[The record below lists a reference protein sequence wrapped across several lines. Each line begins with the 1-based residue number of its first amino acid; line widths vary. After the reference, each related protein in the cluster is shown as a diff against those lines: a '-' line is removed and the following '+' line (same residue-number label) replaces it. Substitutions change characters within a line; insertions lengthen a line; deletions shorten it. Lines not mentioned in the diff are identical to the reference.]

1 NHLDGKPSPTTGQF
15 AERQGRQCAQNI
27 VRVIK
32 GQPTKPFS
40 FKLLGELCSIGGH
53 SAVAELFGLHLSG
66 FIAWFM
72 WRGIYLFKLPTFA
85 PAHRLRWSSW
95 AKTFSPKSREH
106 WRHSKMPW
114 RRR

>member
-1 NHLDGKPSPTTGQF
+1 MGSRHPPLVNSLNVKAASARKISCG
-15 AERQGRQCAQNI
+15 
-27 VRVIK
+27 VIK

-66 FIAWFM
+66 LIAWFM

-85 PAHRLRWSSW
+85 RKFQVGFDW
-95 AKTFSPKSREH
+95 AWLLFFPS
-106 WRHSKMPW
+106 
-114 RRR
+114 